1 MRVSL
6 PSLKK
11 NGMSN
16 PIYKNKK
23 TPMNKVETTSRIL
36 YLRNIFIFFI
46 EFRIEGI
53 VIKIAITHTIFINGL
68 FKYEKLWERNINKK
82 NALRAQ
88 KKPNNIKG
96 YESLLI
102 YILSIWMI
110 EQIIIPIAGNNDL

>member
-1 MRVSL
+1 MRLSL

-11 NGMSN
+11 NDVSN

-23 TPMNKVETTSRIL
+23 APINKVETTRRTL

-46 EFRIEGI
+46 EFKIEGI
-53 VIKIAITHTIFINGL
+53 VIKIAKTHMIFIIGL
-68 FKYEKLWERNINKK
+68 FKYEKLWEININKK

-102 YILSIWMI
+102 YILSI
-110 EQIIIPIAGNNDL
+110 